1 MLKTTEEIIA
11 YLEAEMAEAY
21 ELYDLH
27 KGKQTTEAF
36 AQRIKANTIEQLL
49 DGIKNG

>member
-1 MLKTTEEIIA
+1 MLKTTEEVIA
-11 YLEAEMAEAY
+11 YLEAEKAEAY

-27 KGKQTTEAF
+27 KGKNTTEAF
-36 AQRIKANTIEQLL
+36 AQLVKASTIEQLL

>member
-1 MLKTTEEIIA
+1 MMKTTEEIIK

-27 KGKQTTEAF
+27 KGKNATEAY
-36 AQRIKANTIEQLL
+36 ALRAKAITIEQLL

>member
-1 MLKTTEEIIA
+1 MLKTTEEIIK

-21 ELYDLH
+21 ELYDLY
-27 KGKQTTEAF
+27 KGRKAAEAF
-36 AQRIKANTIEQLL
+36 AQLVKASTIEQLL